1 MKLANKIRILAFL
14 GLLFVTPC
22 LAQEPTLQNFHLR
35 STLGFDVSGDSFT
48 PISNTG
54 NQAGAP
60 SQSIGGEVGMDFSGV
75 LFDPKFLNF
84 DTNFNFQHGANS
96 VNQLD
101 YSNGLLSGGANV
113 SLLPSGHYP
122 FELFYQH
129 NAADTSGSIFGSN
142 TTTTQLRVKWSVNR
156 PDVPH
161 LTFGYTR
168 DDNDVRLA
176 ESLTNTG
183 YKQSE
188 FSAQANDRTAGWVWN
203 GSANIGKFDALS
215 VGSLVF
221 LGDTTENY
229 RVFQGRTYHNFWNN
243 KALFNA
249 DVRQQDY
256 SFEFPGNGS
265 SQNNDL
271 QLAAGLQL
279 QHTSKL
285 SSHYSYAYTRLNQ
298 ENTFSTNSTGSALSI
313 LATPT
318 FNTQAIAGEV
328 DYQLLPAVRIFENL
342 QYQRL
347 TPFSTT
353 MESETSY
360 LESGSGVTL
369 VKKLRGFD
377 IGATY
382 VGELQT
388 LGTSSDQLGKSWSNN
403 VDARVGWGQSKDVRL
418 TGTVRINNLNLVQQ
432 IGGFS
437 RLKTYGGQAETTRF
451 WGVRLAGGLDKGT
464 VELLN
469 IAGDTTRNYTNI
481 YAQVE
486 SRRMQLSAS
495 RGNNDGVGSVFPT
508 PLQGNFF
515 IAVPLPVEQLVASP
529 LLTINSKSTNFS
541 ALFRPKYNL
550 EVGAFY
556 RKENDQLI
564 SSSQNYRLWEIRT
577 RYNIGKISLEGGF
590 GNIHNLLEQSNT
602 VSGLNINRY
611 WFRIRRTFN
620 FF

>member
-1 MKLANKIRILAFL
+1 MKSTNKIRILAVL

-35 STLGFDVSGDSFT
+35 STLGFDVSGDSFA
-48 PISNTG
+48 PINNFGDQKS
-54 NQAGAP
+54 AP

-84 DTNFNFQHGANS
+84 DSNFSFQHGANS

-101 YSNGLLSGGANV
+101 YSNGLLSGGASV
-113 SLLPSGHYP
+113 SFLPSGHYP
-122 FELFYQH
+122 FEFLYQH
-129 NAADTSGSIFGSN
+129 NAADTTGSIFGSN
-142 TTTTQLRVKWSVNR
+142 TTTTQLRAKWSIKR
-156 PDVPH
+156 PDLPNID
-161 LTFGYTR
+161 LGYTR
-168 DDNDVRLA
+168 DGNDVKLA

-188 FSAQANDRTAGWVWN
+188 FFADAHDRTAGWVWN
-203 GSANIGKFDALS
+203 ASANLGKFDALS

-229 RVFQGRTYHNFWNN
+229 RVFQGRTYRNFWDN

-249 DVRQQDY
+249 DVRQQHYD
-256 SFEFPGNGS
+256 FHFPGDGTS
-265 SQNNDL
+265 LNDDL
-271 QLAAGLQL
+271 LLSTSLQL

-285 SSHYSYAYTRLNQ
+285 STHYSYSYSHLNQ
-298 ENTFSTNSTGSALSI
+298 ENTDGSNTTGSALNI
-313 LATPT
+313 LAVPT
-318 FNTQAIAGEV
+318 FDTQSITAEV
-328 DYQLLPAVRIFENL
+328 DYQLLPSLRVFENA

-347 TPFSTT
+347 TPFSNTL
-353 MESETSY
+353 ESETSY
-360 LESGSGVTL
+360 MQLNSGVTAIR
-369 VKKLRGFD
+369 KWKGFD
-377 IGATY
+377 LSATY
-382 VGELQT
+382 VGQFQS
-388 LGTSSDQLGKSWSNN
+388 LGTSFDNRGNSFSNN
-403 VDARVGWGQSKDVRL
+403 VDARVGWGQSKTVRV
-418 TGTVRINNLNLVQQ
+418 TGTVRLDNVNIVQQ

-437 RLKTYGGQAETTRF
+437 KLSLYGGQAETTRF
-451 WGVRLAGGLDKGT
+451 WGVRLAGGVDKGT

-469 IAGDTTRNYTNI
+469 LSGDTRRNYTNI
-481 YAQVE
+481 YAQLE
-486 SRRMQLSAS
+486 SRKIQLSAS
-495 RGNNDGVGSVFPT
+495 QGFTDGVGSVFPT

-515 IAVPLPVEQLVASP
+515 IAVPLPVEQLIVSP
-529 LLTINSKSTNFS
+529 LLNITTKSTNFS

-556 RKENDQLI
+556 RKENDELI

-577 RYNIGKISLEGGF
+577 RYNIGKISIEGGF
-590 GNIHNLLEQSNT
+590 GNIHNMLDQANT